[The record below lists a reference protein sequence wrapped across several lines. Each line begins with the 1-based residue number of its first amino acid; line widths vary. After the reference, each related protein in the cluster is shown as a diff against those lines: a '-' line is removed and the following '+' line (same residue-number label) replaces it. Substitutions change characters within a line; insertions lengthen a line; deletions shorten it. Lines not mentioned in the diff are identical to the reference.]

1 MILLMAKKKIN
12 TNNKKIVVKGARE
25 HNLKNLSFEIPR
37 NKLVVFTGVSGSGK
51 SSLVFDTIYAEGQRR
66 YVESLSS
73 YARQFLERMNKPD
86 VDLIQGISPAVAI
99 EQKTV
104 ARNSRSTVG
113 TTTEVYDYLRL
124 LFARIGKTI
133 CFECGKEVKK
143 ATTTTV
149 VDWLDKQEESAKFYL
164 GFPLHEHKGH
174 SAKEEVELLKK
185 RGFFR
190 IYNGKKL
197 IDLNEEKNSV
207 KGAKNIR
214 VIIERFKVE
223 KGKIREKLSDSI
235 EVTFKEGENRL
246 VLINAE
252 TGEQKEFNKFYECCG
267 IRYEEPEPRFFSF
280 NNPFGACPVCQ
291 GFSKTIGIDMN
302 LVIPDPNKSIMDGAI
317 APFRGAK
324 YSSFLRDLVQNAKA
338 FKIPLNIPY
347 KQLSEN
353 QAELVKKGF
362 GTYLG
367 IDGFFEKL
375 EQKTYKMH
383 VRVMLSRYRGYTICK
398 ACKGSRLRREALQVK
413 ISGKS
418 IYDIVALPIEKSL
431 KFFEELELSD
441 YDLLV
446 GERILTEI
454 IKRLKF
460 LNDVGIGYLTMAR
473 LSSTLSGGETQRI
486 NLATSLGSSLVGTL
500 YVLDEPTIGLHPRDN
515 KKLIHLLKNLRDI
528 GNTVIVVEHDPEMIQ
543 NADLVFDMGPKAG
556 VYGGEII
563 ATGTVNDVLKDNNSL
578 TGQYLAGKMKIPVPK
593 KRKTNKT
600 KSIEIINAKENNL
613 KNLNIEIPLNRFVVV
628 TGVSGS
634 GKSTL
639 IHDVLYAG
647 IAKYFGMA
655 PSHIGKFDD
664 INGAKF
670 IDEIEIVDQSP
681 IGKSP
686 RSNPISYV
694 KAFEHI
700 RLLFAS
706 THQSRSRGYKP
717 GYFSFN
723 VPGGRCETCQGDGY
737 IKVEM
742 QFLADLY
749 LICDDCGGTRFKKE
763 TREITYHGKNLVD
776 VLEMTVDEAVTF
788 FKGHKKIEK
797 ILQVLSD
804 VGLGYIKL
812 GQPSNTLSGG
822 EAQRVKLASHL
833 AQSKENKHTLFIFD
847 EPTTGLHFDDISKL
861 LNCFNMLVERN
872 NSVVIIEHNLDVIK
886 CADHVIDL
894 GPDAG
899 ERGGEVVA
907 TGTPE
912 EIVKFEHS
920 WTGRYLAP
928 YLNGKTN

>member
-1 MILLMAKKKIN
+1 MKKEKPSK
-12 TNNKKIVVKGARE
+12 NNKQIVVKGARE

-133 CFECGKEVKK
+133 CFQCGKEVTK
-143 ATTTTV
+143 ATTSTV
-149 VDWLDKQEESAKFYL
+149 TEWLENQEEGTKFYL
-164 GFPLHEHKGH
+164 GFPLHQHKGH
-174 SAKEEVELLKK
+174 TLKEEIDLLKK

-190 IYNGKKL
+190 IYSGKKL
-197 IDLNEEKNSV
+197 IDLNEEKFN
-207 KGAKNIR
+207 AKKNDNVR
-214 VIIERFKVE
+214 VIIERFKIE

-235 EVTFKEGENRL
+235 EVTFKEGEDRL
-246 VLINAE
+246 VIINAE
-252 TGEQKEFNKFYECCG
+252 KNEEKEFNKFYECCG

-291 GFSKTIGIDMN
+291 GFSKTVGIDMN
-302 LVIPDPNKSIMDGAI
+302 LVIPDPNTSIMDGAI
-317 APFRGAK
+317 VPFRGAK

-338 FKIPLNIPY
+338 FKIPLHVPF
-347 KQLSEN
+347 KQLTEN
-353 QAELVKKGF
+353 QVELVKKGF

-383 VRVMLSRYRGYTICK
+383 VRVMLSRFRGYTICK

-413 ISGKS
+413 IESKS
-418 IYDIVALPIEKSL
+418 IYDIVALPIEHSL
-431 KFFEELELSD
+431 EFFEDLKLSE
-441 YDLLV
+441 YDQLI
-446 GERILTEI
+446 GERILNEI
-454 IKRLKF
+454 VKRLKF
-460 LNDVGIGYLTMAR
+460 LNDVGIGYLTMDR

-500 YVLDEPTIGLHPRDN
+500 YVLDEPTIGLHSRDN
-515 KKLIHLLKNLRDI
+515 NKLISLLKNLRDI
-528 GNTVIVVEHDPEMIQ
+528 GNTVIIVEHDPEMMQ
-543 NADLVFDMGPKAG
+543 NADLIFDMGPKAG
-556 VYGGEII
+556 TNGGDIVAEGTISEIMKS
-563 ATGTVNDVLKDNNSL
+563 AVSL
-578 TGQYLAGKMKIPVPK
+578 TGKYLSGKMKIPVPK
-593 KRKTNKT
+593 KRITKKT
-600 KSIEIINAKENNL
+600 KSIEIVSAKENNL
-613 KNLNIEIPLNRFVVV
+613 KNINVEIPLNRFVVI

-647 IAKYFGMA
+647 VAKYFGMA
-655 PSHIGKFDD
+655 PQHVGKFDD
-664 INGAKF
+664 INGSKF
-670 IDEIEIVDQSP
+670 IDGIEIVDQSP

-700 RLLFAS
+700 RELFAS
-706 THQSRSRGYKP
+706 THQAKARGYKP

-723 VPGGRCETCQGDGY
+723 VPGGRCETCQGDGF

-749 LICDDCGGTRFKKE
+749 LTCDDCEGTRYKKE
-763 TREITYHGKNLVD
+763 TREITYHGKNLVE
-776 VLEMTVDEAVTF
+776 VLNMTVDEAVQF
-788 FKGHKKIEK
+788 FQGHRKIEN

-833 AQSKENKHTLFIFD
+833 AASKENKHTLFIFD

-886 CADHVIDL
+886 CADYVIDL

-899 ERGGEVVA
+899 EKGGEVVA

-912 EIVKFEHS
+912 EIVEVENS
-920 WTGRYLAP
+920 WTGKYLKA
-928 YLNGKTN
+928 YLN

>member
-1 MILLMAKKKIN
+1 MVKKKAS
-12 TNNKKIVVKGARE
+12 TNSKKIIVKGARE

-86 VDLIQGISPAVAI
+86 VDFIQGISPAVAI

-149 VDWLDKQEESAKFYL
+149 VEYLEKQEDGAKFYL
-164 GFPLHEHKGH
+164 GFPLHQHEGH
-174 SAKEEVELLKK
+174 TAKEEIDLLKK

-190 IYNGKKL
+190 IYSGKKL
-197 IDLNEEKNSV
+197 IDLNEEKFS
-207 KGAKNIR
+207 AKDAKDNR
-214 VIIERFKVE
+214 VIIERFKIE

-246 VLINAE
+246 VIINAE
-252 TGEQKEFNKFYECCG
+252 TGEEKEFNKYYECCG

-302 LVIPDPNKSIMDGAI
+302 LVIPDPNLSIMDGAI

-338 FKIPLNIPY
+338 FKIPLHVPF
-347 KQLSEN
+347 KQLTEN
-353 QAELVKKGF
+353 QVELLKKGF

-383 VRVMLSRYRGYTICK
+383 VRVMLSRFRGYTICN

-413 ISGKS
+413 IAGKS
-418 IYDIVALPIEKSL
+418 IYDVVALPIEHSL
-431 KFFEELELSD
+431 KFFEELDLSE
-441 YDLLV
+441 YDMFI
-446 GERILTEI
+446 GERILKEI

-460 LNDVGIGYLTMAR
+460 LNDVGIGYLTMDR

-515 KKLIHLLKNLRDI
+515 NRLIQLLKNLRDI
-528 GNTVIVVEHDPEMIQ
+528 GNTVLIVEHDSEMMQ
-543 NADLVFDMGPKAG
+543 NADLIFDMGPKAG
-556 VYGGEII
+556 INGGEII
-563 ATGTVNDVLKDNNSL
+563 ATGTVDDILKSSNSL
-578 TGQYLAGKMKIPVPK
+578 TGKYLSGKLKIPFPK
-593 KRKTNKT
+593 KRITKKT
-600 KSIEIINAKENNL
+600 KSIEIVGARENNL
-613 KNLNIEIPLNRFVVV
+613 KNISVEIPLNRFVVV

-647 IAKYFGMA
+647 VAKYFGMA
-655 PSHIGKFDD
+655 PSYIGKFDD
-664 INGAKF
+664 IIGSKF

-694 KAFEHI
+694 KAFEQI
-700 RLLFAS
+700 RELFAS
-706 THQSRSRGYKP
+706 THQARSRGYKP

-749 LICDDCGGTRFKKE
+749 LTCDDCEGTRFKKE

-776 VLEMTVDEAVTF
+776 VLEMTVDEALLF
-788 FKGHKKIEK
+788 FKDHRKIEK

-833 AQSKENKHTLFIFD
+833 AASRENKHTLFIFD

-886 CADHVIDL
+886 CADYVIDL

-899 ERGGEVVA
+899 EKGGEVVA

-912 EIVKFEHS
+912 EIAEVESS
-920 WTGRYLAP
+920 WTGKYLRK
-928 YLNGKTN
+928 YLNGSLKSQ